1 MKIRW
6 ARMETPVGPVVV
18 AWSEHAVVFLDMEAI
33 VERQSW
39 KTRMVREEPEARMK
53 SSLEKRFGG
62 VELIP
67 ASSTAGPMQKLARYF
82 AGDVAALDAIA
93 VNTAGTPFQEKI
105 WKGLRR
111 IPAGKTL
118 TYGEIATKAGRPGA
132 ARGAGGAVGSNP
144 IAIIIPCHRII
155 GANERLTGFG
165 GGLVRKRWLLRHEGA
180 TFRDDSPKQLQL
192 L

>member
-1 MKIRW
+1 
-6 ARMETPVGPVVV
+6 METPVGPVVV
-18 AWSEHAVVFLDMEAI
+18 AWSEDAVVFLDMEAI

-39 KTRMVREEPEARMK
+39 TTRMVREEPEVRMK
-53 SSLEKRFGG
+53 SSLEKRFGS

-111 IPAGKTL
+111 IP
-118 TYGEIATKAGRPGA
+118 
-132 ARGAGGAVGSNP
+132 
-144 IAIIIPCHRII
+144 
-155 GANERLTGFG
+155 
-165 GGLVRKRWLLRHEGA
+165 
-180 TFRDDSPKQLQL
+180 
-192 L
+192 

>member
-6 ARMETPVGPVVV
+6 ARMETPVGPIVV
-18 AWSEHAVVFLDMEAI
+18 AWSVHAVVFLDMEAI

-53 SSLEKRFGG
+53 SSLEKRIGS

-132 ARGAGGAVGSNP
+132 ARGAGGAVGS
-144 IAIIIPCHRII
+144 R
-155 GANERLTGFG
+155 
-165 GGLVRKRWLLRHEGA
+165 
-180 TFRDDSPKQLQL
+180 
-192 L
+192 

>member
-6 ARMETPVGPVVV
+6 ARMETPVGPIVV
-18 AWSEHAVVFLDMEAI
+18 AWSVHAVVFLDMEAI

-39 KTRMVREEPEARMK
+39 KTRMVREEPA
-53 SSLEKRFGG
+53 LEKRFGG

-67 ASSTAGPMQKLARYF
+67 ASSTAGPMQELARYF

-93 VNTAGTPFQEKI
+93 VNTAGTPFQEQI